1 MRSVI
6 LYPYP
11 PELDGISIQGDMLY
25 KGLLKNNQPTVRC
38 DRGAVAEKE
47 LLYKTFKPE
56 AVIGIGYWA
65 DAPRLIEHPLEYGV
79 QPVPWLNADGWVAN
93 YHDLLNSLP
102 LMLTTSRW
110 VKETYYRDGV
120 RNKNI
125 YPMPI
130 GIDTTQMRPLPK
142 DDPRVLEVR
151 KMLGIKPDEK
161 MILTSGGD
169 TTSKGFQEV
178 LQALGKINGD
188 FKKWKYVGKTWERSK
203 PLYHYKKEMEIM
215 KNLDIRNKVDFLDGP
230 LSREFM
236 CYMINACDIYAAPS
250 RIEGFGMIQVEAMAC
265 GKPVL
270 SIDAMGMK
278 DTIIH
283 NETGLLA
290 KVGEEVQLEEEWAYK
305 WMGFNKKHKIQF
317 DKPKTLAYRADIDD
331 LAKYLLKLLCDDELR
346 ETMGEKARVHAVKNF
361 DYLTTSKNIA
371 NLIEEKLGLESTTM
385 ETKEVVSVQEN

>member
-1 MRSVI
+1 MI

-25 KGLLKNNQPTVRC
+25 KGLLKDNQTTTRC

-47 LLYKTFKPE
+47 LLYKTFKPD

-79 QPVPWLNADGWVAN
+79 QPVPWFNADGWVAN
-93 YHDLLNSLP
+93 YHELLNSLP
-102 LMLTTSRW
+102 LMLTTSNW
-110 VKETYYRDGV
+110 VKETYHRDGV

-125 YPMPI
+125 YAMPI
-130 GIDTTQMRPLPK
+130 GIDTAQMRPLPK
-142 DDPRVLEVR
+142 NDPRVLKIRE
-151 KMLGIKPDEK
+151 MLGIKPDEK

-178 LQALGKINGD
+178 LQALGKINED
-188 FKKWKYVGKTWERSK
+188 FPNWKYIGKTWERNK

-215 KNLDIRNKVDFLDGP
+215 KDLDLRKKVDFLDGA

-236 CYMINACDIYAAPS
+236 CYLINACDIYAAPS

-283 NETGLLA
+283 NETGFLA

-305 WMGFNKKHKIQF
+305 WMGFDKKHKIQF
-317 DKPKTLAYRADIDD
+317 DEPKTLAYRADIDE
-331 LAKYLLKLLCDDELR
+331 LAEYLLKMLNDDELR
-346 ETMGEKARVHAVKNF
+346 EKMGEKARVHTVKNF
-361 DYLTTSKNIA
+361 DYTITSKNISS
-371 NLIEEKLGLESTTM
+371 LIEKKLGLEAR
-385 ETKEVVSVQEN
+385 EKEATVSVQEN

>member
-1 MRSVI
+1 MKSMV

-25 KGLLKNNQPTVRC
+25 KGLLKNEAEVVRC

-47 LLYKTFKPE
+47 LLYKTFKPDV
-56 AVIGIGYWA
+56 VIGIGYWA

-79 QPVPWLNADGWVAN
+79 EPVPWLNADGWVAN
-93 YHDLLNSLP
+93 YHELLNSLP
-102 LMLTTSRW
+102 LMLTTSNW

-120 RNKNI
+120 RNKEI

-130 GIDTTQMRPLPK
+130 GIDTSQMRPLPK
-142 DDPRVLEVR
+142 DDPRVLKVR
-151 KMLGIKPDEK
+151 EMLGVKPDEK

-188 FKKWKYVGKTWERSK
+188 FPNWKYIGKTWEKYK

-215 KNLDIRNKVDFLDGP
+215 KDLEIRKKVDFLDGA

-236 CYMINACDIYAAPS
+236 CYLINACDVYAAPS

-270 SIDAMGMK
+270 SIDAMGIK

-283 NETGLLA
+283 NETGFLA
-290 KVGEEVQLEEEWAYK
+290 KVGEEIKLEEEWAYK
-305 WMGFNKKHKIQF
+305 WMGFEKKHKIEF
-317 DKPKTLAYRADIDD
+317 DEPKTLSYRVDVDD
-331 LAKYLLKLLCDDELR
+331 LSKYLYRMLSDDELVLK
-346 ETMGEKARVHAVKNF
+346 MGENARKHVVKNF
-361 DYLTTSKNIA
+361 DYVKTSKDIND
-371 NLIEEKLGLESTTM
+371 LVEKKLGLGVSSREEAT
-385 ETKEVVSVQEN
+385 VSVQEH

>member
-1 MRSVI
+1 MKSMV

-11 PELDGISIQGDMLY
+11 PELDGISIQGEMLY
-25 KGLLKNNQPTVRC
+25 RGLLKNGQETVPC

-47 LLYKTFKPE
+47 LLYKTFKPDV
-56 AVIGIGYWA
+56 AIGIGYWA
-65 DAPRLIEHPLEYGV
+65 DAPRLIEHPLEYGI

-93 YHDLLNSLP
+93 YHELLDSLP
-102 LMLTTSRW
+102 LMLTTSQW
-110 VKETYYRDGV
+110 VKEMYYRDGLK
-120 RNKNI
+120 NKNI

-130 GIDTTQMRPLPK
+130 GIDTTQMRPIPRS
-142 DDPRVLEVR
+142 DPRIIEVR
-151 KMLGIKPDEK
+151 EMLGVKPDEK

-188 FKKWKYVGKTWERSK
+188 FPKWKYIGKTWEKGK
-203 PLYHYKKEMEIM
+203 PMYHCKKEIEIM
-215 KNLDIRNKVDFLDGP
+215 KELDMKKKVDFLDGA

-236 CYMINACDIYAAPS
+236 CYLINACDIYAAPS

-283 NETGLLA
+283 NETGFLA
-290 KVGEEVQLEEEWAYK
+290 KVGEEIKLEEEWAYK
-305 WMGFNKKHKIQF
+305 WMGFDKKHMIKF
-317 DKPKTLAYRADIDD
+317 DEPKTLAYRADVDD
-331 LAKYLLKLLCDDELR
+331 LAKYLYRMLTEDDLMKK
-346 ETMGEKARVHAVKNF
+346 MGENARKHAVENF
-361 DYLTTSKNIA
+361 DYLKTSKDIND
-371 NLIEEKLGLESTTM
+371 LIEKKLDLKSSSQEQAT
-385 ETKEVVSVQEN
+385 VSVQEP